1 MALEK
6 ATLFSTITGRSSTMK
21 QKHYIVTFKNGR
33 TVFASSFNEEE
44 AKILAQAV
52 LIKSGMTYEVENIK
66 RTSNLSDMVDTDF
79 VA

>member
-1 MALEK
+1 MALIGV
-6 ATLFSTITGRSSTMK
+6 ASFSMTTGGSSTMK
-21 QKHYIVTFKNGR
+21 QEHYIVTFKNGR

-52 LIKSGMTYEVENIK
+52 LIKNGMTYEVGSIK